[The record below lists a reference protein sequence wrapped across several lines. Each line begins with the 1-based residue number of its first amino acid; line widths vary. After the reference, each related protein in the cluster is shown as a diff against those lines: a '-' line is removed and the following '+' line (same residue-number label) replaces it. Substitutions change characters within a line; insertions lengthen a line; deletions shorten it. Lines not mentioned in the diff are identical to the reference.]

1 MAVGQT
7 IFSPAGSPRVAA
19 TDMVSKSFGPIRSE
33 SQRRQY
39 SRNSAHPCL
48 NCWSLG
54 RCPSCWAQYTSA
66 TTPG

>member
-1 MAVGQT
+1 MAVGQ
-7 IFSPAGSPRVAA
+7 IILSPAGSLSAAA
-19 TDMVSKSFGPIRSE
+19 TNMVSKPFGPIRSE

-54 RCPSCWAQYTSA
+54 RHPSRWAR
-66 TTPG
+66 